1 MRGRRGRPFGLV
13 LLLLLFVVFVSPG
26 LPGVRW
32 LRLAGFDT
40 YQMLAPRQRA
50 SAPAVIVEVD
60 EASLGRHGQWPWPR
74 TLLAQLLTKIGQA
87 GPAAIGLDILM
98 PEPDRLS
105 PGRLLAL
112 VPGMDREVAER
123 LARMPTNDGVLAAAL
138 RALPAVLGVGGLDT
152 REPMGGRPALRQPT
166 LRLFGGDPA
175 PFLRRYESVIRSVDE
190 VHEAARGHGLLSADP
205 ESGVVRRLP
214 LIGAVAGTLVPGLG
228 IEMLRVASGTP
239 ALSLRVG
246 RGGIEA
252 VGVGDV
258 TVPSEPDGSV
268 WLRFSPHDPARFVSA
283 VDVLAGTVEPER
295 LRRKLVL
302 VGVTALG
309 LSDYQAT
316 PVGDRMPGVEI
327 HAQLL
332 EGLFDGT
339 LLSRPAWTGWLE
351 SGLFL
356 AGGLGLVLLVPVLPV
371 RLSVAVGLAE
381 IAAVLGVGFLLFV
394 GASVLVDAISP
405 GVGLAVLF
413 AGLLVVTLAEAESQ
427 RSTLR
432 RQIERQREAAARI
445 AGELAAARR
454 IQMGSLPSP
463 ARAFPGETRF
473 TLYAFLDPA
482 QEVGGDL
489 YDFFRLDDDR
499 LVFLI
504 GDVSGKGLP
513 GSLFMVVSKAL
524 YKSIALHRG
533 GQVATVMRE
542 ANVEISRDNAELL
555 FVTLFAGIL
564 DARTGA
570 LEYCN
575 AGHDDPWLPPHG
587 VRGLDRLSGGGGPPL
602 CAVEGFPYVAGRR
615 QMEPG
620 ETLCLVTD
628 GVTEAGSK
636 SGELYGRQRLDALLA
651 SLRVGASPE
660 AVGECICSDVARFTE
675 GVEPTDDVAILVL
688 RWNGPGRAT
697 SGSVVEAGRPGGPVS
712 GR

>member
-1 MRGRRGRPFGLV
+1 M
-13 LLLLLFVVFVSPG
+13 FVSPG

-60 EASLGRHGQWPWPR
+60 EASLGRLGQWPWPR

-105 PGRLLAL
+105 PGRLPEL

-138 RALPAVLGVGGLDT
+138 RTLPAVLGVGGLDT
-152 REPMGGRPALRQPT
+152 REPMGRRPALRQPT

-175 PFLRRYESVIRSVDE
+175 PFPRRYESVIRSVDE

-205 ESGVVRRLP
+205 EAGVVRRLP

-258 TVPSEPDGSV
+258 TAPSEPDGSV

-351 SGLFL
+351 AGLLL
-356 AGGLGLVLLVPVLPV
+356 AGGLGLVLVVPVLPV

-381 IAAVLGVGFLLFV
+381 IAVVLGVGFLLFV

-405 GVGLAVLF
+405 AVSLAVLF
-413 AGLLVVTLAEAESQ
+413 AGVLVVTLAEAESQ
-427 RSTLR
+427 RATLR

-445 AGELAAARR
+445 AAELAAARR

-473 TLYAFLDPA
+473 TLYAFLEPA

-513 GSLFMVVSKAL
+513 GSLFMVVSKSL
-524 YKSIALHRG
+524 YKSTALRRG

-575 AGHDDPWLPPHG
+575 AGHDDPWLLPHG
-587 VRGLDRLSGGGGPPL
+587 VRGLARLSGGGGPPL

-628 GVTEAGSK
+628 GVTEARSK
-636 SGELYGRQRLDALLA
+636 SGDLYGRQRLDALLA
-651 SLRVGASPE
+651 GLRAGASPE
-660 AVGECICSDVARFTE
+660 AVGDCICADVARFTE
-675 GVEPTDDVAILVL
+675 GVEPADDVAILVL
-688 RWNGPGRAT
+688 RWNGPGRAA
-697 SGSVVEAGRPGGPVS
+697 SGAAAEAGRPGGPVS

>member
-1 MRGRRGRPFGLV
+1 
-13 LLLLLFVVFVSPG
+13 
-26 LPGVRW
+26 
-32 LRLAGFDT
+32 
-40 YQMLAPRQRA
+40 MLAPRQRA

-60 EASLGRHGQWPWPR
+60 EASLGRLGQWPWPR
-74 TLLAQLLTKIGQA
+74 TLLARLLTKIGQA

-105 PGRLLAL
+105 PGRLPEL

-138 RALPAVLGVGGLDT
+138 RTLPAVLGVGGLDT
-152 REPMGGRPALRQPT
+152 REPMGRHAMLRQPT

-205 ESGVVRRLP
+205 EAGVVRRLP

-258 TVPSEPDGSV
+258 TAPSEPDGSV

-316 PVGDRMPGVEI
+316 PVGDRMAGVEI

-351 SGLFL
+351 AGLL
-356 AGGLGLVLLVPVLPV
+356 LSGGLGLVLLVPVLPV

-381 IAAVLGVGFLLFV
+381 IAVVLGVGFLLFV

-405 GVGLAVLF
+405 AVSLAVLF
-413 AGLLVVTLAEAESQ
+413 AG
-427 RSTLR
+427 
-432 RQIERQREAAARI
+432 
-445 AGELAAARR
+445 
-454 IQMGSLPSP
+454 
-463 ARAFPGETRF
+463 
-473 TLYAFLDPA
+473 
-482 QEVGGDL
+482 
-489 YDFFRLDDDR
+489 
-499 LVFLI
+499 
-504 GDVSGKGLP
+504 
-513 GSLFMVVSKAL
+513 
-524 YKSIALHRG
+524 
-533 GQVATVMRE
+533 
-542 ANVEISRDNAELL
+542 
-555 FVTLFAGIL
+555 
-564 DARTGA
+564 
-570 LEYCN
+570 
-575 AGHDDPWLPPHG
+575 
-587 VRGLDRLSGGGGPPL
+587 
-602 CAVEGFPYVAGRR
+602 
-615 QMEPG
+615 
-620 ETLCLVTD
+620 
-628 GVTEAGSK
+628 
-636 SGELYGRQRLDALLA
+636 
-651 SLRVGASPE
+651 
-660 AVGECICSDVARFTE
+660 
-675 GVEPTDDVAILVL
+675 
-688 RWNGPGRAT
+688 
-697 SGSVVEAGRPGGPVS
+697 
-712 GR
+712 